1 MRRTLRLVAVA
12 LLATGTLPG
21 PARADAPSAGAPEPV
36 VIAQSYTMH
45 SEVLGEARRY
55 NVMLPPGYATGDE
68 RYPLLLLLDGG
79 IAEDFHHL
87 SGIVQVSVGNGTMRP
102 VIVVGL
108 ENTVRRRDTTG
119 PTEFEDDRKIA
130 PQVGGS
136 AAFRRFLAEELL
148 PKLRTDYRTQAPT
161 AIVGESLAGLFV
173 VETLMLQPGLF
184 DIYVAVSP
192 SLWWNGD
199 YLVRQAGPLLAN
211 EALQAK
217 VVFLSVADEK
227 EMQPQVAAL
236 ARQLRGRGDARVRLH
251 YHPMPEETHASIF
264 HGAALKAFRLVLAP
278 PATTAT
284 GD

>member
-1 MRRTLRLVAVA
+1 MGRAPPLVAVA
-12 LLATGTLPG
+12 LLAAGILPG
-21 PARADAPSAGAPEPV
+21 PARADAPAAAAPEPV
-36 VIAQSYTMH
+36 VIAQSYTMR
-45 SEVLGEARRY
+45 SEVLGETRRY
-55 NVMLPPGYATGDE
+55 NVMLPPGYAGGE
-68 RYPLLLLLDGG
+68 ARYPLLLLLDGG

-108 ENTVRRRDTTG
+108 ENTERRRDTTG
-119 PTEFEDDRKIA
+119 PTEVEEDRKIA
-130 PQVGGS
+130 PRVGGS
-136 AAFRRFLAEELL
+136 ADFRRFLAEELL
-148 PKLRTDYRTQAPT
+148 PRLRAEYRIQAPT

-211 EALQAK
+211 EALQGK
-217 VVFLSVADEK
+217 IVFLSVANEK

-236 ARQLRGRGDARVRLH
+236 ARQLRARGEARVRLH
-251 YHPMPEETHASIF
+251 YHPMPEETHASVF
-264 HGAALKAFRLVLAP
+264 HGAALRAFRLVLAP
-278 PATTAT
+278 PGASAT
-284 GD
+284 DP

>member
-1 MRRTLRLVAVA
+1 MRRSLRLHAVA
-12 LLATGTLPG
+12 WLLAGILPA
-21 PARADAPSAGAPEPV
+21 PARAEAAAVGTPEPV

-45 SEVLGEARRY
+45 SAVLDEARRY
-55 NVMLPPGYATGDE
+55 NVMLPPGYAGDE
-68 RYPLLLLLDGG
+68 ARYPVLLLLDGG

-87 SGIVQVSVGNGTMRP
+87 SGIVQVSAGNGTMRP
-102 VIVVGL
+102 VIVVGI
-108 ENTVRRRDTTG
+108 ENTERRRDTTG
-119 PTEFEDDRKIA
+119 PTEVEDDRKIA

-211 EALQAK
+211 PELQGK
-217 VVFLSVADEK
+217 VVFLSVADEQ

-278 PATTAT
+278 PDTTAA
-284 GD
+284 GQ

>member
-1 MRRTLRLVAVA
+1 MRRRPLVATAVL
-12 LLATGTLPG
+12 LLAGAG
-21 PARADAPSAGAPEPV
+21 PAAARADMPAGGAPEPV
-36 VIAQSYTMH
+36 VIAQSYTMR
-45 SEVLGEARRY
+45 SEILDETRRY
-55 NVMLPPGYATGDE
+55 NVMLPPGYAGDQA
-68 RYPLLLLLDGG
+68 RYPVLLLLDGG

-108 ENTVRRRDTTG
+108 ENTERRRDTTG
-119 PTEFEDDRKIA
+119 PTEVAEDRRIA
-130 PQVGGS
+130 PRVGGS

-148 PKLRTDYRTQAPT
+148 PKLRADYRTQAPT

-173 VETLMLQPGLF
+173 VETLLLQPGLF

-199 YLVRQAGPLLAN
+199 YLVREAGPLLAN
-211 EALQAK
+211 KELQGK
-217 VVFLSVADEK
+217 VVFLTVADEK

-236 ARQLRGRGDARVRLH
+236 ARQLRGPGEQRVRLH
-251 YHPMPEETHASIF
+251 YHPMPDETHASIF

-278 PATTAT
+278 PATATA
-284 GD
+284 GQ